1 MSQGQGIAVVAFG
14 GNALIVDDK
23 HASIPDQADAAAQS
37 ARHIADMVEMGWKVV
52 VTHGSGPQV
61 GFILRRSELALGEV
75 PPIPIDYADAD
86 LQGAIGYMFQRGFHN
101 EYRRR
106 GLGGRQA
113 LAIVTQVLVDR
124 DDPAFKHPTKP
135 VGSHMEEAKARRL
148 AAELGWHI
156 MEDAGRGW
164 RRVVP
169 SPEPKAVIEFAAIKQ
184 LLEANFTVIACGGG
198 GIPVVADADGDL
210 KGIEA
215 VIDKDLASSLLALQ
229 LGAELFVISTGVEK
243 VATNFNRP
251 NERRHD
257 VLSVAEAKRYD
268 VEGHFGA
275 GSMAPKIR
283 AMIRFVE
290 QSGGRGII
298 TDPPN
303 FRRALTGEAGT
314 LFVADSG

>member
-1 MSQGQGIAVVAFG
+1 
-14 GNALIVDDK
+14 
-23 HASIPDQADAAAQS
+23 
-37 ARHIADMVEMGWKVV
+37 
-52 VTHGSGPQV
+52 
-61 GFILRRSELALGEV
+61 
-75 PPIPIDYADAD
+75 
-86 LQGAIGYMFQRGFHN
+86 
-101 EYRRR
+101 
-106 GLGGRQA
+106 
-113 LAIVTQVLVDR
+113 
-124 DDPAFKHPTKP
+124 
-135 VGSHMEEAKARRL
+135 
-148 AAELGWHI
+148 
-156 MEDAGRGW
+156 
-164 RRVVP
+164 
-169 SPEPKAVIEFAAIKQ
+169 
-184 LLEANFTVIACGGG
+184 EANYTVIACGGG

-283 AMIRFVE
+283 AMICFVE

-314 LFVADSG
+314 LFVADAG

>member
-1 MSQGQGIAVVAFG
+1 MSQGQPIAVVAFG
-14 GNALIVDDK
+14 GNALIVDDE
-23 HASIPDQADAAAQS
+23 HASIPDQAHAAAQS
-37 ARHIADMVEMGWKVV
+37 ARHVADMVEMGWKAV

-75 PPIPIDYADAD
+75 PPVPIDYADAD
-86 LQGAIGYMFQRGFHN
+86 LQGAIGYMFQRGFYN

-106 GLGGRQA
+106 GLYRQA
-113 LAIVTQVLVDR
+113 IAIVTQVLVDR
-124 DDPAFKHPTKP
+124 DDPAFKRPTKP
-135 VGSHMEEAKARRL
+135 VGSYMEEVKARLL
-148 AAELGWHI
+148 ADELGWQV

-169 SPEPKAVIEFAAIKQ
+169 SPEPKTVIELAAIKT
-184 LLEANFTVIACGGG
+184 LLEANYTVIACGGG
-198 GIPVVADADGDL
+198 GIPVVADADGTL
-210 KGIEA
+210 KGVEA

-229 LGAELFVISTGVEK
+229 LGAELFVISTGIEK

-251 NERRHD
+251 DERRHD

-268 VEGHFGA
+268 AEGHFGA
-275 GSMAPKIR
+275 GSMAPKVR

-290 QSGGRGII
+290 QSAGRGII

-303 FRRALTGEAGT
+303 FRRALIGEAGT
-314 LFVADSG
+314 LFVAGSS